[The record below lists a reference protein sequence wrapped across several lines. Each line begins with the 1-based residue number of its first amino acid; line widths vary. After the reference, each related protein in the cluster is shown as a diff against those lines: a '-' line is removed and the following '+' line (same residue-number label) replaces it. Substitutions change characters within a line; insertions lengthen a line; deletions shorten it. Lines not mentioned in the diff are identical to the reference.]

1 MLARNSSSSEHC
13 ISISTTAWA
22 TFYAREEEKV
32 PGRRTRD
39 VLQHRQ
45 SVQGRARG
53 TAQER
58 AVEGPEQVSQTQ
70 WSRGGSAKEYT
81 KRRPKTQGGALAN
94 KPPYYNKCTF
104 AEGGVKCPERSIPCS
119 KFCRRH
125 IMQDRIGSRCSSGHV
140 GSRRADSSVERNQCP

>member
-53 TAQER
+53 TAQVR

-70 WSRGGSAKEYT
+70 WSRGEDS
-81 KRRPKTQGGALAN
+81 RPK
-94 KPPYYNKCTF
+94 
-104 AEGGVKCPERSIPCS
+104 EGLPHTITSVLLPREASRV
-119 KFCRRH
+119 
-125 IMQDRIGSRCSSGHV
+125 QNDRFRAASSAG
-140 GSRRADSSVERNQCP
+140 DT